1 MKTQNIILYL
11 FVIGLVLSSTKAFA
25 VTVTIPDVEGN
36 KCETITVPI
45 NIDDKTNIVS
55 IDFIVDYDDGVLTAT
70 EAGTTNLTPSAAD
83 GWLIAYKITSGRIK
97 ITIINSEE
105 PTGNGAIVEIDFTVA
120 SSANVGNTSPL
131 TLTQALVNEGA
142 INSTLVSGTF
152 TVINKNPEVVDLT
165 VSSSEVFRTQSVTV
179 ISNADDCE
187 DNEGNL
193 TCEMQY
199 RAPSGSWVDL
209 SGETFVTNHWE
220 GTFAPAQTAELGTY
234 DFRVRYT
241 DTHAG
246 ESGWYEKLDILTVKN
261 NLPTAEITVCPQS
274 GTACEP
280 ITLQGVGSDVE
291 TSALTLK
298 WDLDGDNQYDDRT
311 GATIT
316 WTYNDY
322 GPHTASLQVT
332 DANGGVATDG
342 CQIIIDLSFGDV
354 SGNCSVSG
362 YDGALILQHL
372 VGLIAL
378 DEYQEKAGDVNESG
392 DLGAMDAS
400 LIIQYVVGIIDKL
413 PIEAAP
419 AMNITP
425 RSYHLTMP
433 FPIARSGG
441 NITVPIIVND
451 TTGLLSGQLIL
462 TYDANILTPL
472 NVSKTALTKNFFLEH
487 NAVDNCLN
495 IAFAGANIDSD
506 KGAVFNIEFK
516 VSPNAAG
523 SNFNPINISQVNF
536 NELSK
541 VSVQN
546 GTLEILPAYT
556 KVLQNY
562 PNPFNPETWIPYQLA
577 QDAPVTISIYNT
589 KGQLLR
595 TLHLGNQNAG
605 IYMAKDKAA
614 YWDGKDDLGQK
625 VASGVYYYT
634 LQVGNFISTRKM
646 VILK

>member
-1 MKTQNIILYL
+1 MKTQNILLYL
-11 FVIGLVLSSTKAFA
+11 FVIGLVLSSTKVSA

-45 NIDDKTNIVS
+45 NIDDKTDIVS
-55 IDFIVDYDDGVLTAT
+55 IDFIVDYDSGVLTAT
-70 EAGTTNLTPSAAD
+70 EARTTSITD
-83 GWLIAYKITSGRIK
+83 GWLIAYKVTSGRIK

-105 PTGNGAIVEIDFTVA
+105 PTGNGAVVEIDFTVA
-120 SSANVGNTSPL
+120 GSAAVGATNSF
-131 TLTQALVNEGA
+131 TLTQALINEE
-142 INSTLVSGTF
+142 ISPTLVSGAF
-152 TVINKNPEVVDLT
+152 TVINKAPEVVNLT

-187 DNEGNL
+187 DNEGDL

-199 RAPSGSWVDL
+199 RAPSGGWVDL
-209 SGETFVTNHWE
+209 SGETFVTDHWE
-220 GTFAPAQTAELGTY
+220 ATFAPAKTAELGKY
-234 DFRVRYT
+234 DFQVRYT
-241 DTHAG
+241 DTHG
-246 ESGWYEKLDILTVKN
+246 GKSGWHEELDILTVKN
-261 NLPTAEITVCPQS
+261 NRPTAQIIVCPES
-274 GTACEP
+274 GTACQT
-280 ITLQGVGSDVE
+280 ITFQGEGSDIE
-291 TSALTLK
+291 TETTALTLE

-311 GATIT
+311 GAMIT

-332 DANGGVATDG
+332 DADGGVATDD
-342 CQIIIDLSFGDV
+342 CQITINLSPGDV
-354 SGNCSVSG
+354 SGNCSVTG

-372 VGLIAL
+372 VGLIEL
-378 DEYQEKAGDVNESG
+378 DEYQEKAGDVNKSG
-392 DLGAMDAS
+392 ELGAMDAS
-400 LIIQYVVGIIDKL
+400 LIIQYVVGIIGEL

-451 TTGLLSGQLIL
+451 TTELLSGQLIL
-462 TYDANILTPL
+462 TYDASILTPL

-516 VSPNAAG
+516 VSQNVAG

-562 PNPFNPETWIPYQLA
+562 PNPFNPDTWLPYQLA